1 MSFPLDFK
9 YVIAATS
16 LFPVLGFFQTLNTGY
31 WRAQSKTPLPLLF
44 ADTSVPAKEPK
55 LELARKRFN
64 CAQKAHMQF
73 NENAA
78 LTLVAGWIAGLYN
91 PQAAAAL
98 LFTWAISRFAY
109 VIVYSQGNPENRK
122 IPALFNLGSQFVLI
136 GLAVVAGF
144 APVVKSLFE

>member
-9 YVIAATS
+9 YVIAATA
-16 LFPVLGFFQTLNTGY
+16 LFPALGFFQTLNTGY

-44 ADTSVPAKEPK
+44 ADTTVPSKEPK
-55 LELARKRFN
+55 LDLAKRRFN

-78 LTLVAGWIAGLYN
+78 LTLVAGWVTGLYA
-91 PQAAAAL
+91 PCLAASL
-98 LFTWAISRFAY
+98 LFVWAVSRFFY

-122 IPALFNLGSQFVLI
+122 IPALFNLGSQAVLI
-136 GLAVVAGF
+136 GAALWFGSL
-144 APVVKSLFE
+144 PVVKSLF